1 MKCFNFSAG
10 LISGVILGLL
20 TAPAKGEETRKKL
33 TDTATAWKEKIDDL
47 FGRGDT
53 DLDELKTILENEATL
68 LDLEVKTRL
77 LKLIDRSKKAFNTA
91 KEETLS

>member
-1 MKCFNFSAG
+1 MKCFKFTAG
-10 LISGVILGLL
+10 LLSGIAIGLL
-20 TAPAKGEETRKKL
+20 TAPAKGEDTRKKL

-68 LDLEVKTRL
+68 LDLEVKSRL
-77 LKLIDRSKKAFNTA
+77 LKLIERSRKTFNSA
-91 KEETLS
+91 KEETLA